1 MTARVRDVIASATR
15 QLAEAGVESPRVD
28 AEHLVA
34 HALRTDRGRLV
45 VVDEMTDT
53 QHAAVTDLVSR
64 RADREPLQ
72 HILGDAAFGPLTLA
86 VGPGVFVPRPETEL
100 LLEWA
105 VQACTAAAPSP
116 RVVDLCSGSGALALG
131 VAALTDATV
140 VAVEK
145 DDDALTWL
153 RRNVAATPESRL
165 RRVDVRHGD
174 ATTLD
179 WRRDS
184 DGAVDVVV
192 SNPPYVPTTVDV
204 PPEVAD
210 HDPAIAVFGGRD
222 GMSVITPMAAV
233 VAAILAPG
241 GRCAIEH
248 DDTTADRVTA
258 ALDGTDAFDEITSH
272 TDLSGRPRF
281 VTARRRSDAAARMRQ

>member
-15 QLAEAGVESPRVD
+15 RLAQAGVPSPRVD
-28 AEHLVA
+28 AELLVA
-34 HALRTDRGRLV
+34 HVLRTDRGRLV
-45 VVDEMTDT
+45 VVDAMTDG
-53 QHAAVTDLVSR
+53 QHAEVTALVDR

-105 VQACTAAAPSP
+105 VQACATVGPSP

-131 VAALTDATV
+131 VAALTEATV

-153 RRNVAATPESRL
+153 RRNVYAQPKARR
-165 RRVDVRHGD
+165 RRVEVRRGD
-174 ATTLD
+174 ATNLD
-179 WRRDS
+179 WWGEGD
-184 DGAVDVVV
+184 DAVDVVV

-210 HDPAIAVFGGRD
+210 YDPPIAVFGGRD
-222 GMSVITPMAAV
+222 GMDVITPMAAV
-233 VAAILAPG
+233 VAAVLAPG
-241 GRCAIEH
+241 GHCAIEH
-248 DDTTADRVTA
+248 DDTTADRVIA
-258 ALDGTDAFDEITSH
+258 ALGATGAFEDIASR
-272 TDLSGRPRF
+272 TDLAGRPRF
-281 VTARRRSDAAARMRQ
+281 VTARRRSSSPSPVGR

>member
-1 MTARVRDVIASATR
+1 MTVRVRDVIASATAR
-15 QLAEAGVESPRVD
+15 LAAADVESPRVD

-34 HALRTDRGRLV
+34 HVLETDRGRLV
-45 VVDEMTDT
+45 VVDDMTDA
-53 QHAAVTDLVSR
+53 QRAAVAALVDR

-105 VQACTAAAPSP
+105 VRACASVGGSP
-116 RVVDLCSGSGALALG
+116 HVVDLCSGSGALALG

-153 RRNVAATPESRL
+153 RRNVSAAPEPGRI
-165 RRVDVRHGD
+165 DVRRGD

-179 WRRDS
+179 WRRET
-184 DGAVDVVV
+184 DGAADVVV
-192 SNPPYVPTTVDV
+192 SNPPYVPTTADV
-204 PPEVAD
+204 PAEVAH

-233 VAAILAPG
+233 IAAILVPG

-248 DDTTADRVTA
+248 DDTTADRVIA
-258 ALDGTDAFDEITSH
+258 ALEMTGVFDEIASR
-272 TDLSGRPRF
+272 TDLAGRPRF
-281 VTARRRSDAAARMRQ
+281 VTARRRPSPVSTVGG

>member
-15 QLAEAGVESPRVD
+15 QLAAAGVESPRVD
-28 AEHLVA
+28 AELLVA
-34 HALRTDRGRLV
+34 HVVQTDRGRLV
-45 VVDEMTDT
+45 VVDEMTDA
-53 QHAAVTDLVSR
+53 QHTAVTDLVAR

-105 VQACTAAAPSP
+105 VRACAEVGPSP

-145 DDDALTWL
+145 DDDALRWL
-153 RRNVAATPESRL
+153 RRNVAEAPESRR
-165 RRVDVRHGD
+165 RRVEVRRGD

-179 WRRDS
+179 WRRDT
-184 DGAVDVVV
+184 DHPVDVVV

-210 HDPAIAVFGGRD
+210 HDPAVAVFGGRD
-222 GMSVITPMAAV
+222 GMSVITPMVAVIAAV
-233 VAAILAPG
+233 LTPG

-248 DDTTADRVTA
+248 DDTTADRVVA
-258 ALDGTDAFDEITSH
+258 ALHATDAFAEIASH
-272 TDLSGRPRF
+272 ADLSGRPRF
-281 VTARRRSDAAARMRQ
+281 VTARRRSDAVTRMRG

>member
-1 MTARVRDVIASATR
+1 MTARVRDVIAAAAAR
-15 QLAEAGVESPRVD
+15 LERAGVESPRVD
-28 AEHLVA
+28 AELLVA
-34 HALRTDRGRLV
+34 HVLRIDRGRLA
-45 VVDEMTDT
+45 VVDPLTDE
-53 QHAAVTDLVSR
+53 QHEELTAFVAR

-72 HILGDAAFGPLTLA
+72 HILGDTAFGPVSLA

-105 VQACTAAAPSP
+105 VRACAQAGPTP

-145 DDDALTWL
+145 DTDALVWL
-153 RRNVAATPESRL
+153 RRNVTAAPEAWR
-165 RRVDVRHGD
+165 RRVDVRAGD

-179 WRRDS
+179 WRVPA
-184 DGAVDVVV
+184 DGTVDVVV
-192 SNPPYVPTTVDV
+192 SNPPYVPTTVAV

-210 HDPAIAVFGGRD
+210 HDPAVAVFGGRD

-233 VAAILAPG
+233 IAAVLAPG
-241 GRCAIEH
+241 GRCAVEH
-248 DDTTADRVTA
+248 DDTTADRVVA
-258 ALDGTDAFDEITSH
+258 ALGATDAFDEITAH
-272 TDLSGRPRF
+272 RDLAGRPRF
-281 VTARRRSDAAARMRQ
+281 VSARRRSDPTAGVG